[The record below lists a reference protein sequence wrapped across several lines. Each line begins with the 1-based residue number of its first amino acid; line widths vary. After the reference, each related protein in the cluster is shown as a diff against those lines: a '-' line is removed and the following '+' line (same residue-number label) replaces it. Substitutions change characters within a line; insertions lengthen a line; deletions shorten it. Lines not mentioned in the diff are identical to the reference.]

1 MQVLTEKEIDDVGG
15 SWAFLPVF
23 HTLATCLGI
32 FVAGSNVPLAAK
44 RYNEMGHDIGERA
57 YNATHS
63 DADILGQMTFT
74 ADDFKPS

>member
-1 MQVLTEKEIDDVGG
+1 MQAGQGLLMGI
-15 SWAFLPVF
+15 
-23 HTLATCLGI
+23 GI
-32 FVAGSNVPLAAK
+32 FAGISNVDTAAEK
-44 RYNEMGHDIGERA
+44 YNGWGHDIGERA